1 MPSNFESV
9 AVQTCVQG
17 FVSAVG
23 HHFVRQASAEVCRFG
38 TVTTLQYG
46 NEVEHP
52 WPRAFRFKLELLAED
67 GATAAEIDHVYRY
80 VAVDPQVECVV
91 NLLVTDPGALVEE
104 LKPRG
109 FTHAFDKVLMA
120 RSIDLPQRPRENPE
134 GLHVRKVDTPAL
146 VAQTMLLGE
155 EHRSHDVVLG
165 GRQLHDFV
173 VFKHRAV
180 VATAQLVTTDC
191 RVAYVSR
198 MFTTPEHRQ
207 TGCCRALLDTMHT
220 EARTLGMTHSVLVP
234 SLMAW
239 ELGVYEKLGYRK
251 CNTIALMIRE
261 QSSRPRS
268 ASAVCT
274 SRQR

>member
-9 AVQTCVQG
+9 TLQACVQA

-23 HHFVRQASAEVCRFG
+23 HHYVRQGSAEVRRYG
-38 TVTTLQYG
+38 AVTTLQYG
-46 NEVEHP
+46 REIEYP
-52 WPRAFRFKLELLAED
+52 WPRSFRFKLELLAEE

-80 VAVDPQVECVV
+80 VAADPRAECVV
-91 NLLVTDPGALVEE
+91 NLLVTDPGALMEE

-109 FTHAFDKVLMA
+109 FTHAFDKALMA
-120 RSIDLPQRPRENPE
+120 RSIDLPQRPREILE
-134 GLHVRKVDTPAL
+134 GLDVKKVDTPAL

-165 GRQLHDFV
+165 DRQLHDFV

-180 VATAQLVTTDC
+180 VATAQIVTTDC
-191 RVAYVSR
+191 KVAYVSR
-198 MFTTPEHRQ
+198 MFTAPEHRQ
-207 TGCCRALLDTMHT
+207 RGCCRALLNTMHA
-220 EARTLGMTHSVLVP
+220 EACALGMTHSVLVP

-239 ELGVYEKLGYRK
+239 EHGIYEKLGYRK

-261 QSSRPRS
+261 QS
-268 ASAVCT
+268 
-274 SRQR
+274 